1 MFYNS
6 YTECSKG
13 FIMEIN
19 NINSNINNVNQSQ
32 NSSLERIS
40 TGLKINQAADDAASL
55 SISDSL
61 RLQRSDLS
69 QSLQNLNQGI
79 ALTRIA
85 SDGLDNQQ
93 EILGDIRQKLLQANT
108 DTTSVDGK
116 EAIKQEVLKLTEQFQ
131 NIAQTT
137 TFADQKLITPEG
149 TSTTLDI
156 STADETFSLDIPNTG
171 QIANELTTLIGAT
184 DFGTGNIAAIIDRID
199 VASNQVSSAQSDFGS
214 TENQLASSARNSI
227 TAEVNIAKANSSL
240 TDIDFGKELTDFSKA
255 NILTQIGYLVSTQAN
270 AVQEQNV
277 KLLA

>member
-1 MFYNS
+1 
-6 YTECSKG
+6 
-13 FIMEIN
+13 MEIN

-137 TFADQKLITPEG
+137 TFADQKLITPEA

-184 DFGTGNIAAIIDRID
+184 DFGTGDIAAIIDRID

>member
-1 MFYNS
+1 
-6 YTECSKG
+6 
-13 FIMEIN
+13 MEIN

-32 NSSLERIS
+32 NSSLEKIS

-85 SDGLDNQQ
+85 SDGLENQQ
-93 EILGDIRQKLLQANT
+93 EILGDIKQKLLQANT

-116 EAIKQEVLKLTEQFQ
+116 EAIKKEVAKLTEQFQ

-137 TFADQKLITPEG
+137 KFENQKLITPDG
-149 TSTTLDI
+149 NNTTLDI
-156 STADETFSLDIPNTG
+156 STTDETFTLDVPNTG
-171 QIANELTTLIGAT
+171 QIANELTTLIGTT
-184 DFGTGNIAAIIDRID
+184 DFGTGDIAAIIDRID
-199 VASNQVSSAQSDFGS
+199 VASDQVSSAQSDFGS

-227 TAEVNIAKANSSL
+227 TEEDKNEKK
-240 TDIDFGKELTDFSKA
+240 KE
-255 NILTQIGYLVSTQAN
+255 
-270 AVQEQNV
+270 
-277 KLLA
+277 